1 MYEPR
6 HISNPIVLHLMS
18 SNHGYT
24 YEEALTLL
32 TQMREDVFNGAN
44 PEEILYNIGLEPD
57 YLEDLIFI

>member
-1 MYEPR
+1 
-6 HISNPIVLHLMS
+6 MS

-24 YEEALTLL
+24 YEESITLL

>member
-1 MYEPR
+1 MSEKP
-6 HISNPIVLHLMS
+6 HISNPIVLHLMRPD
-18 SNHGYT
+18 NGYT

>member
-1 MYEPR
+1 MSEKP

-18 SNHGYT
+18 SDYEYT